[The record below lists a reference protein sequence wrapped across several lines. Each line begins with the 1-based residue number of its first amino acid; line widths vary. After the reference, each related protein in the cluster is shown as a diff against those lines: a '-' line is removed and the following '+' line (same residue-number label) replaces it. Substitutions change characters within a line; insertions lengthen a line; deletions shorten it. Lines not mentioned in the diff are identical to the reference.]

1 MKGALTAYRVMAY
14 VTGVLLIVLCLVWGA
29 ELFGGSHK
37 PVAILGQVHGFLYM
51 VYLVTAFYLAIRARW
66 KFLPTI
72 GVLLAGTIPVVTFVV
87 ERKVTHWM
95 RAANQAQPSVQEPS
109 PTPQA

>member
-29 ELFGGSHK
+29 ELFGSPHE

-72 GVLLAGTIPVVTFVV
+72 GVLLAGTIPVVTFIV

-95 RAANQAQPSVQEPS
+95 RAAGQAQPQVKEPS
-109 PTPQA
+109 PTAQA